1 MFAIKE
7 GLKKAWQKAMH
18 LKKHW
23 GFALSIYKILPPTW
37 HRVWDEKKTKQCLMK
52 CFKEIGIHV

>member
-1 MFAIKE
+1 
-7 GLKKAWQKAMH
+7 

-23 GFALSIYKILPPTW
+23 GFALSIYKILPPLGIGCGMK
-37 HRVWDEKKTKQCLMK
+37 KKTKQCLMK

>member
-7 GLKKAWQKAMH
+7 DLKEAWKKAMH

-23 GFALSIYKILPPTW
+23 GFALSIYKILPPLGIGCGMK
-37 HRVWDEKKTKQCLMK
+37 KKTKQCLMK